1 MNYTP
6 KSVFTG
12 KGSNGGNIT
21 MMEWDFNTWA
31 GFEVANNLMMLL
43 ILLVLSSIAS
53 PILLCIAIY
62 NFSGR
67 NKMQYLIGII
77 VSAYFLYD
85 CSHGWIVL
93 CAINLPF
100 DESTI
105 NYLVALNVASLILFT
120 IFLLVGGMLYNFIED
135 TFTELLDR
143 WCVFLGIV
151 LVVGILSVMITVSEK
166 EKHKGWIT
174 ANIHEVTESDK
185 QEMREQKER
194 DEKGSF
200 ESKEARDKY
209 FDEMQRKYGN

>member
-1 MNYTP
+1 MNITP

-12 KGSNGGNIT
+12 KGGDGNKIT

-31 GFEVANNLMMLL
+31 GFEVANNIVML
-43 ILLVLSSIAS
+43 IFLLALSSIAS

-67 NKMQYLIGII
+67 NKLQYLIGMI
-77 VSAYFLYD
+77 VSGYFLYD

-93 CAINLPF
+93 CGINIVF

-105 NYLVALNVASLILFT
+105 NYLVGLNIASLILFS

-151 LVVGILSVMITVSEK
+151 LVIGILSVMITVNQK
-166 EKHKGWIT
+166 ESHKGWIN
-174 ANIHEVTESDK
+174 ANIHEITESDK

-194 DEKGSF
+194 EEKGDF
-200 ESKEARDKY
+200 ESKEARDKH
-209 FDEMQRKYGN
+209 FEDLQRRYGN

>member
-6 KSVFTG
+6 RSVFTG
-12 KGSNGGNIT
+12 KGGDGNKIT

-31 GFEVANNLMMLL
+31 GFEIANNLVML
-43 ILLVLSSIAS
+43 ILLLALCSIAS
-53 PILLCIAIY
+53 PIMLCIAIY

-67 NKMQYLIGII
+67 NKLQYLIGMI
-77 VSAYFLYD
+77 VSGYFLYD

-93 CAINLPF
+93 CTINLPF
-100 DESTI
+100 DESII
-105 NYLVALNVASLILFT
+105 NYLVGLNVASFILFT
-120 IFLLVGGMLYNFIED
+120 IFLLVGGMLYDFIESA
-135 TFTELLDR
+135 FSELLDR
-143 WCVFLGIV
+143 WCIFLGIV
-151 LVVGILSVMITVSEK
+151 LVIGILSVMITTNEK

-174 ANIHEVTESDK
+174 ANIHEITESDK

-209 FDEMQRKYGN
+209 FVEMQKKYGN